1 MPATG
6 RLRVAVASQGQG
18 GLDDVVSPVFGRCPT
33 FTVVDVEGGEIKGVQ
48 VIPNQAMYAP
58 HGAGIAAVQT
68 LANLGVKIILAGR
81 FGPWASQATMQFGI
95 QTLTVPPGIKVRD
108 AVYRYVL
115 GR

>member
-1 MPATG
+1 M
-6 RLRVAVASQGQG
+6 
-18 GLDDVVSPVFGRCPT
+18 VSPVFGRCPT